1 MKNTNLNIKNI
12 NHLIYKKLLF
22 IYRNEKTGFN
32 IKYYS
37 DLILDLIKTFQ
48 KDYKF
53 KKEIISEKTLL
64 LISYG
69 DNLKNKNEVPLKT
82 LKNFFEKNLK
92 NCFEILHILPFYPS
106 SSDGGFS
113 VTDHKNVN
121 KDLGTWNDICLL
133 SKHASIMADLILNHS
148 SIKGKWFNS
157 FIKEKEDYKN
167 FFFTIDDNFDFSKV
181 IRPRDHKLIQI
192 YNYKKKNNKLWC
204 TFSHDQIDLN
214 FKNPLVLI
222 EFIEI
227 VLLLLSKGVT
237 TFRLDAVAFIWK
249 KNGTSCVNL
258 PETHEIVKLL
268 RLIVN
273 YINPHALIVTE
284 TNLPR
289 KENLSYFG
297 NNDEAN
303 WIYNFPL
310 PPLILYTFLFED
322 SSKISGWS
330 KSMPP
335 AQINNAYLNFI
346 ASHDGIGM
354 RPAEGILDN
363 IILDKLFK
371 RVKKNGGKFSFR
383 KVESKNKVYE
393 ANITLFDAL
402 KRTDFDKD
410 GIFAVERYIAAH
422 SILLALEGV
431 PAIYFNS
438 LFGTSNDQN
447 AFIKTGIKRNINRFK
462 WDFSDLSKKLK
473 NKNSLENIIYSK
485 ILKIISLR
493 QKQIAFHPNA
503 TQYTLTLGN
512 KLFGVWRQSIDRSQN
527 IFAITNISSVVR
539 ELKLSKINL
548 FENQLWFDLLKPDES
563 LNNLKILKL
572 KPFQTVWI
580 SNKKD

>member
-12 NHLIYKKLLF
+12 DHLIYKKLLF
-22 IYRNEKTGFN
+22 IYRNEKTRFN

-37 DLILDLIKTFQ
+37 DLILELIKTFQ

-53 KKEIISEKTLL
+53 KNKIISEKTLL

-121 KDLGTWNDICLL
+121 KDLGTWHDIRSL
-133 SKHASIMADLILNHS
+133 SNNVSIMADLILNHS

-214 FKNPLVLI
+214 FKDPLVLI

>member
-12 NHLIYKKLLF
+12 DHLIYKKLLF
-22 IYRNEKTGFN
+22 IYRNEKTRFN

-37 DLILDLIKTFQ
+37 DLILELIKTFQ

-53 KKEIISEKTLL
+53 KKEIISEKSLL

-121 KDLGTWNDICLL
+121 KDLGTWHDIR
-133 SKHASIMADLILNHS
+133 SFSNHASIMADLILNHS

-214 FKNPLVLI
+214 FKDPLVLI

-422 SILLALEGV
+422 AILLALEGV

-462 WDFSDLSKKLK
+462 WEFSDLSKKLK

>member
-1 MKNTNLNIKNI
+1 MKNTNLDIKNI
-12 NHLIYKKLLF
+12 DHLIYKKLLF
-22 IYRNEKTGFN
+22 IYRNEKTRFN

-37 DLILDLIKTFQ
+37 DLILELIKTFQ

-53 KKEIISEKTLL
+53 KKEIISEKSLL

-92 NCFEILHILPFYPS
+92 KCFEILHILPFYPS

-121 KDLGTWNDICLL
+121 KELGTWHDIRSL
-133 SKHASIMADLILNHS
+133 SNHASIMADLILNHS

-214 FKNPLVLI
+214 FKDPFVLI

-462 WDFSDLSKKLK
+462 WEFSDLSKKLK

>member
-12 NHLIYKKLLF
+12 DHLIYKKLLF
-22 IYRNEKTGFN
+22 IYRNEKTRFN

-37 DLILDLIKTFQ
+37 DLILELIKTFQ
-48 KDYKF
+48 KDYKL

-121 KDLGTWNDICLL
+121 KDLGTWHDIRSL
-133 SKHASIMADLILNHS
+133 SNHASIMADLILNHS

-181 IRPRDHKLIQI
+181 IRPRDHKLIQT

-214 FKNPLVLI
+214 FKDPLVFI
-222 EFIEI
+222 EFIKI

-258 PETHEIVKLL
+258 AETHEIVKLL

-273 YINPHALIVTE
+273 FINPHALIVTE

-297 NNDEAN
+297 NNDDRRET
-303 WIYNFPL
+303 L
-310 PPLILYTFLFED
+310 
-322 SSKISGWS
+322 SG
-330 KSMPP
+330 
-335 AQINNAYLNFI
+335 
-346 ASHDGIGM
+346 
-354 RPAEGILDN
+354 
-363 IILDKLFK
+363 
-371 RVKKNGGKFSFR
+371 
-383 KVESKNKVYE
+383 
-393 ANITLFDAL
+393 
-402 KRTDFDKD
+402 
-410 GIFAVERYIAAH
+410 
-422 SILLALEGV
+422 
-431 PAIYFNS
+431 
-438 LFGTSNDQN
+438 GTQ
-447 AFIKTGIKRNINRFK
+447 
-462 WDFSDLSKKLK
+462 
-473 NKNSLENIIYSK
+473 
-485 ILKIISLR
+485 
-493 QKQIAFHPNA
+493 
-503 TQYTLTLGN
+503 
-512 KLFGVWRQSIDRSQN
+512 
-527 IFAITNISSVVR
+527 
-539 ELKLSKINL
+539 
-548 FENQLWFDLLKPDES
+548 
-563 LNNLKILKL
+563 
-572 KPFQTVWI
+572 
-580 SNKKD
+580 

>member
-1 MKNTNLNIKNI
+1 MKNTNLDIKNI
-12 NHLIYKKLLF
+12 DHLIYKKLLF
-22 IYRNEKTGFN
+22 IYRNEKTRFN

-37 DLILDLIKTFQ
+37 DLILELIKTFQ

-53 KKEIISEKTLL
+53 KKEIISEKSLL

-121 KDLGTWNDICLL
+121 KDFGTWHDIRSL
-133 SKHASIMADLILNHS
+133 SNHASIMADLILNHS

-214 FKNPLVLI
+214 FKDPLVLI

>member
-12 NHLIYKKLLF
+12 DHLIYKKLLF
-22 IYRNEKTGFN
+22 IYRNEKTRFN

-37 DLILDLIKTFQ
+37 DLILELIKTFQ

-53 KKEIISEKTLL
+53 KKEIISEKSLL

-121 KDLGTWNDICLL
+121 KDLGTWHDIRSL
-133 SKHASIMADLILNHS
+133 SKHTSIMADLILNHS

-214 FKNPLVLI
+214 FKDPFVFI

-303 WIYNFPL
+303 WVYNFPL

-363 IILDKLFK
+363 TILDKLFK

-462 WDFSDLSKKLK
+462 WEFSDLSKKLK

>member
-1 MKNTNLNIKNI
+1 MKNTNNEIKNI
-12 NHLIYKKLLF
+12 DQLINEKLLF
-22 IYRNEKTGFN
+22 IFRNEKTRFN

-37 DLILDLIKTFQ
+37 DVILNLIKTFQ

-53 KKEIISEKTLL
+53 KKKIISEKTFL

-69 DNLKNKNEVPLKT
+69 DNLKNKNEVPLKA

-92 NCFEILHILPFYPS
+92 TFFEILHVLPFYPS

-121 KDLGTWNDICLL
+121 KDLGTWSDIRLL
-133 SKHASIMADLILNHS
+133 SNHASIMADLILNHS

-192 YNYKKKNNKLWC
+192 YNNKKKNNKLWC
-204 TFSHDQIDLN
+204 TFSNDQIDLN
-214 FKNPLVLI
+214 FKDPLVLI

-363 IILDKLFK
+363 TILDKLFK

-462 WDFSDLSKKLK
+462 WEFSDLSKKLK

>member
-1 MKNTNLNIKNI
+1 MKNTNLDIKNI
-12 NHLIYKKLLF
+12 DHLIYKKLLF
-22 IYRNEKTGFN
+22 IYRNEKTRFN

-53 KKEIISEKTLL
+53 KKKIISEKTLL

-92 NCFEILHILPFYPS
+92 NFFEILHVLPFYPS

-121 KDLGTWNDICLL
+121 KDLGTWNDIRSL
-133 SKHASIMADLILNHS
+133 SNHASIMADLILNHS

-214 FKNPLVLI
+214 FKDPLVLI

>member
-1 MKNTNLNIKNI
+1 MKNTNLEIKNI
-12 NHLIYKKLLF
+12 DKLINEKLLF

-37 DLILDLIKTFQ
+37 NVILNLIKTFQ

-53 KKEIISEKTLL
+53 KKKIISEKTFL

-69 DNLKNKNEVPLKT
+69 DNLKNKNEVPLKA

-92 NCFEILHILPFYPS
+92 TFFEILHVLPFYPS

-121 KDLGTWNDICLL
+121 KDLGTWNDIRLL
-133 SKHASIMADLILNHS
+133 SNHASIMADLILNHS

-214 FKNPLVLI
+214 FKDPFVLI

-462 WDFSDLSKKLK
+462 WEFSDLSKKLK

>member
-1 MKNTNLNIKNI
+1 MKNTNPDIKNI
-12 NHLIYKKLLF
+12 DQLINEKLFF

-53 KKEIISEKTLL
+53 KKKIISEKTFL

-82 LKNFFEKNLK
+82 LKNFFDKNLK
-92 NCFEILHILPFYPS
+92 TFFEILHVLPFYPS

-121 KDLGTWNDICLL
+121 KDLGTWRDIRSLSND
-133 SKHASIMADLILNHS
+133 ASIMADLILNHA

-214 FKNPLVLI
+214 FKDPLVLI

>member
-1 MKNTNLNIKNI
+1 MKNTNLDIKNI
-12 NHLIYKKLLF
+12 DQLINEKLLF
-22 IYRNEKTGFN
+22 IYRNEKAGFN

-37 DLILDLIKTFQ
+37 NIILNLIKTFQ

-53 KKEIISEKTLL
+53 KKKIISEKTFL

-69 DNLKNKNEVPLKT
+69 DNLKNKNEVPLKV

-92 NCFEILHILPFYPS
+92 TFFEILHVLPFYPS

-121 KDLGTWNDICLL
+121 KDLGTWNDIRLL
-133 SKHASIMADLILNHS
+133 SNHASIMADLILNHS

-167 FFFTIDDNFDFSKV
+167 FFFTIDDHFDFSKV

-214 FKNPLVLI
+214 FKDPLVLI

-289 KENLSYFG
+289 KENISYFG

-354 RPAEGILDN
+354 RPAEGILNN

-383 KVESKNKVYE
+383 KVETKNKVYE
-393 ANITLFDAL
+393 VNITLFDAL

-422 SILLALEGV
+422 AILLALEGV

-447 AFIKTGIKRNINRFK
+447 AFINTGIKRNINRFK

-473 NKNSLENIIYSK
+473 NKNSLENVIYSK

-563 LNNLKILKL
+563 LDNVKILKL

>member
-12 NHLIYKKLLF
+12 DHLIYKKLLF
-22 IYRNEKTGFN
+22 IYRNEKTRFN

-37 DLILDLIKTFQ
+37 DLILELIKTFQ
-48 KDYKF
+48 KDYKL

-121 KDLGTWNDICLL
+121 KDLGTWHDIRSL
-133 SKHASIMADLILNHS
+133 SNHASIMADLILNHS

-192 YNYKKKNNKLWC
+192 YNYKKKNNNLWC

-214 FKNPLVLI
+214 FKDPLVLI

-273 YINPHALIVTE
+273 FINPHALIVTE

-462 WDFSDLSKKLK
+462 WEFSDLSKKLK

-485 ILKIISLR
+485 ILNIISLR

-580 SNKKD
+580 SNKKG

>member
-12 NHLIYKKLLF
+12 DHLIYKKLLF
-22 IYRNEKTGFN
+22 IYRNEKTRFN

-37 DLILDLIKTFQ
+37 DLILELIKTFQ

-92 NCFEILHILPFYPS
+92 NFFEILHVLPFYPS

-121 KDLGTWNDICLL
+121 KDLGTWNDIRLL
-133 SKHASIMADLILNHS
+133 SNHASIMADLILNHS

-214 FKNPLVLI
+214 FKDPLVLI

>member
-1 MKNTNLNIKNI
+1 MKNTNLDIKNI
-12 NHLIYKKLLF
+12 DHLIYKKLLF
-22 IYRNEKTGFN
+22 IYRNEKTRFN

-37 DLILDLIKTFQ
+37 DLILELIKTFQ

-53 KKEIISEKTLL
+53 KKEIISEKSLL

-92 NCFEILHILPFYPS
+92 NRFEILHILPFYPS

-121 KDLGTWNDICLL
+121 KELGTWYDIRSL
-133 SKHASIMADLILNHS
+133 SNHASIMADLILNHS

-157 FIKEKEDYKN
+157 FIKEKEDHKN

-214 FKNPLVLI
+214 FKDPLVLI

-402 KRTDFDKD
+402 KQTDFDKD

>member
-12 NHLIYKKLLF
+12 DHLIYKKLLF
-22 IYRNEKTGFN
+22 IYRNEKTRFN

-37 DLILDLIKTFQ
+37 DLILELIKTFQ

-121 KDLGTWNDICLL
+121 KELGTWHDIRSL
-133 SKHASIMADLILNHS
+133 SNHASIMADLILNHS

-192 YNYKKKNNKLWC
+192 YNNKKKNNKLWC

-214 FKNPLVLI
+214 FKDPFVLI

-273 YINPHALIVTE
+273 FINPHALIVTE

-462 WDFSDLSKKLK
+462 WEFSDLSKKLK

-485 ILKIISLR
+485 ILIIISLR

>member
-1 MKNTNLNIKNI
+1 M
-12 NHLIYKKLLF
+12 
-22 IYRNEKTGFN
+22 
-32 IKYYS
+32 
-37 DLILDLIKTFQ
+37 
-48 KDYKF
+48 
-53 KKEIISEKTLL
+53 
-64 LISYG
+64 
-69 DNLKNKNEVPLKT
+69 
-82 LKNFFEKNLK
+82 
-92 NCFEILHILPFYPS
+92 
-106 SSDGGFS
+106 
-113 VTDHKNVN
+113 
-121 KDLGTWNDICLL
+121 
-133 SKHASIMADLILNHS
+133 
-148 SIKGKWFNS
+148 
-157 FIKEKEDYKN
+157 
-167 FFFTIDDNFDFSKV
+167 
-181 IRPRDHKLIQI
+181 
-192 YNYKKKNNKLWC
+192 
-204 TFSHDQIDLN
+204 
-214 FKNPLVLI
+214 I

-462 WDFSDLSKKLK
+462 WEFSDLSKKLK

-548 FENQLWFDLLKPDES
+548 FENQLWLALLKPDKS

>member
-1 MKNTNLNIKNI
+1 MKNTNLDIKNI
-12 NHLIYKKLLF
+12 DHLIYKKLLF
-22 IYRNEKTGFN
+22 IYRNEKTRFN

-37 DLILDLIKTFQ
+37 DLILELIKTFQ

-121 KDLGTWNDICLL
+121 KDLGTWNDIRLL
-133 SKHASIMADLILNHS
+133 SNHASIMADLILNHS

-157 FIKEKEDYKN
+157 FIKEKEGYKN

-214 FKNPLVLI
+214 FKDPFVLI

-462 WDFSDLSKKLK
+462 WEFSDLSKKLK

>member
-1 MKNTNLNIKNI
+1 
-12 NHLIYKKLLF
+12 
-22 IYRNEKTGFN
+22 
-32 IKYYS
+32 
-37 DLILDLIKTFQ
+37 
-48 KDYKF
+48 
-53 KKEIISEKTLL
+53 
-64 LISYG
+64 
-69 DNLKNKNEVPLKT
+69 
-82 LKNFFEKNLK
+82 
-92 NCFEILHILPFYPS
+92 
-106 SSDGGFS
+106 
-113 VTDHKNVN
+113 
-121 KDLGTWNDICLL
+121 
-133 SKHASIMADLILNHS
+133 MADLILNHS

-214 FKNPLVLI
+214 FKDPLVLI

-462 WDFSDLSKKLK
+462 WEFSDLSKKLK

>member
-12 NHLIYKKLLF
+12 DHLIYKKLLF
-22 IYRNEKTGFN
+22 IYRNEKTRFN

-37 DLILDLIKTFQ
+37 DLILELIKTFQ

-53 KKEIISEKTLL
+53 KNKIISEKTLL

-82 LKNFFEKNLK
+82 LKIFFEKHLK
-92 NCFEILHILPFYPS
+92 NFFEILHVLPFYPS

-121 KDLGTWNDICLL
+121 KDLGTWNDIRSL
-133 SKHASIMADLILNHS
+133 SNHASIMADLILNHS

-214 FKNPLVLI
+214 FKDPLVLI

>member
-12 NHLIYKKLLF
+12 DHLIFKKLLF
-22 IYRNEKTGFN
+22 IYRNEKKRFN

-37 DLILDLIKTFQ
+37 DLILELIKTFQ

-121 KDLGTWNDICLL
+121 KELGTWHDIRSL
-133 SKHASIMADLILNHS
+133 SNHASIMADLILNHS
-148 SIKGKWFNS
+148 SIKGKWFNL

-214 FKNPLVLI
+214 FKDPLVLI

-462 WDFSDLSKKLK
+462 WYFSDLSKKLK

-503 TQYTLTLGN
+503 TQYTLTLRN

>member
-12 NHLIYKKLLF
+12 DHLIYKKLLF
-22 IYRNEKTGFN
+22 IYRNEKTRFN

-37 DLILDLIKTFQ
+37 DLILELIKTFQ

-53 KKEIISEKTLL
+53 KKEIISEKSLL

-92 NCFEILHILPFYPS
+92 NFFEILHILPFYPS

-121 KDLGTWNDICLL
+121 KELGTWHDIRSL
-133 SKHASIMADLILNHS
+133 SNHASIMADLILNHS

-214 FKNPLVLI
+214 FKDPLVLI

-237 TFRLDAVAFIWK
+237 TFRLDAVAFIRK
-249 KNGTSCVNL
+249 KNGTTCVNL

-322 SSKISGWS
+322 SSKKSGWS
-330 KSMPP
+330 KIEIDTLLKHFSFYLGLINGDIKPSSDK
-335 AQINNAYLNFI
+335 QISFLEKVKNYKTAI
-346 ASHDGIGM
+346 
-354 RPAEGILDN
+354 PEN
-363 IILDKLFK
+363 IHEKVYFKYMKFFFDKNS
-371 RVKKNGGKFSFR
+371 KKNETQEDSIW
-383 KVESKNKVYE
+383 KNIE
-393 ANITLFDAL
+393 TNA
-402 KRTDFDKD
+402 
-410 GIFAVERYIAAH
+410 
-422 SILLALEGV
+422 
-431 PAIYFNS
+431 P
-438 LFGTSNDQN
+438 GTMQ
-447 AFIKTGIKRNINRFK
+447 
-462 WDFSDLSKKLK
+462 
-473 NKNSLENIIYSK
+473 YS
-485 ILKIISLR
+485 
-493 QKQIAFHPNA
+493 QEM
-503 TQYTLTLGN
+503 
-512 KLFGVWRQSIDRSQN
+512 IDRLN
-527 IFAITNISSVVR
+527 TEYEPV
-539 ELKLSKINL
+539 SK
-548 FENQLWFDLLKPDES
+548 DEWYDDW
-563 LNNLKILKL
+563 KYR
-572 KPFQTVWI
+572 
-580 SNKKD
+580 

>member
-1 MKNTNLNIKNI
+1 MKNTNLNIKNVD
-12 NHLIYKKLLF
+12 HLIYKKLLF
-22 IYRNEKTGFN
+22 IYRNEKTRFN

-37 DLILDLIKTFQ
+37 DLILELIKTFQ

-53 KKEIISEKTLL
+53 KKEIISEKSLL

-121 KDLGTWNDICLL
+121 KDLGTWHDIRSL
-133 SKHASIMADLILNHS
+133 SNHASIMADLILNHS

-214 FKNPLVLI
+214 FKDPLVLI

-335 AQINNAYLNFI
+335 AKINNAYLNFI

-383 KVESKNKVYE
+383 KVETKNKVYE
-393 ANITLFDAL
+393 VNITLFDAL

-462 WDFSDLSKKLK
+462 WDLSDLNKKLK
-473 NKNSLENIIYSK
+473 NKNSLENVIYSK
-485 ILKIISLR
+485 IINIISLR

>member
-1 MKNTNLNIKNI
+1 MKNTNLDIKNI
-12 NHLIYKKLLF
+12 DHLIYKKLLF
-22 IYRNEKTGFN
+22 IYRNEKTRFN

-37 DLILDLIKTFQ
+37 DLILELIKTFQ

-53 KKEIISEKTLL
+53 KKEIISEKSLL

-121 KDLGTWNDICLL
+121 KELGTWHDIRSL
-133 SKHASIMADLILNHS
+133 SNHASIMADLILNHS

-192 YNYKKKNNKLWC
+192 YNYKKKNNRLWC

-214 FKNPLVLI
+214 FKDPFVLI

-410 GIFAVERYIAAH
+410 GFFAVERYIAAH

-462 WDFSDLSKKLK
+462 WEFSDLSKKLK

-527 IFAITNISSVVR
+527 IFAISNISSVVR

>member
-1 MKNTNLNIKNI
+1 MKNTNLDIKNI
-12 NHLIYKKLLF
+12 DQLINEKLLF

-53 KKEIISEKTLL
+53 KKKIISEKTFL

-69 DNLKNKNEVPLKT
+69 DNLKNKKEVPLKV

-92 NCFEILHILPFYPS
+92 NFFEILHVLPFYPS

-121 KDLGTWNDICLL
+121 KDLGTWNDIRLL
-133 SKHASIMADLILNHS
+133 SNHASIMADLILNHS

-214 FKNPLVLI
+214 FKDPLVLI

>member
-1 MKNTNLNIKNI
+1 MKNTNLDIKNI
-12 NHLIYKKLLF
+12 DHLIYKKLLF
-22 IYRNEKTGFN
+22 IYRNEKTRFN

-37 DLILDLIKTFQ
+37 DLILELIKTFQ

-53 KKEIISEKTLL
+53 KKEIISEKSLL

-92 NCFEILHILPFYPS
+92 NRFEILHILPFYPS

-121 KDLGTWNDICLL
+121 KDLGTWNDIRLM

-214 FKNPLVLI
+214 FKDPLVLI

-462 WDFSDLSKKLK
+462 WEFSDLSKKLK

>member
-12 NHLIYKKLLF
+12 DHLIYKKLLF
-22 IYRNEKTGFN
+22 IYRNEKTRFN
-32 IKYYS
+32 VKYYS
-37 DLILDLIKTFQ
+37 DLILELIKTFQ

-53 KKEIISEKTLL
+53 KKEIISEKSLL

-121 KDLGTWNDICLL
+121 KDLGTWHDIRLL
-133 SKHASIMADLILNHS
+133 SKNASIMADLILNHS

-214 FKNPLVLI
+214 FKDPLVLI

-273 YINPHALIVTE
+273 FINPHALIVTE

-462 WDFSDLSKKLK
+462 WDYSDLSKKLK